1 MTQGVRRALES
12 GYAAAGFG
20 GTAVRPRDLAA
31 LIVLGAVWGASFLF
45 IRVAATALGPFPLM
59 GTRVVL
65 AALALA
71 PFVLALGRFP
81 EVRERWRQFLFVGVL
96 NGAVPFSLIA
106 FAETEITA
114 SLAAILNST
123 TVLFSVVVT
132 AVWFGDP
139 LTLRKVMGVALGISG
154 VAVLVGLDPLPSNGA
169 VLTAVGAMLLSS
181 FCYALGGSYIKQTFS
196 GVRPLTM
203 AFGQQAGA
211 SVFLLPLAAATLPG
225 EAPSAPVALSAVGLA
240 LVSTAFAYLLY
251 FSLIARVGPTSTL
264 TVTFLSPGFGVLFG
278 VVLLGEPL
286 ALGTVLG
293 LGIVLLAVAL
303 VTGVGRRKA

>member
-1 MTQGVRRALES
+1 MK
-12 GYAAAGFG
+12 
-20 GTAVRPRDLAA
+20 PRDVAA
-31 LIVLGAVWGASFLF
+31 LILLGAVWGASFLF
-45 IRVAATALGPFPLM
+45 IRVAAPALGPFPLM

-81 EVRERWRQFLFVGVL
+81 EVRGRWRQFLFVGVL
-96 NGAVPFSLIA
+96 NGAIPFSLIA

-114 SLAAILNST
+114 SLASILNST
-123 TVLFSVVVT
+123 TVLFSVVVA

-139 LTLRKVMGVALGISG
+139 LTARKLLGVALGISG
-154 VAVLVGLDPLPSNGA
+154 VAVLVGLDPMPVDGA
-169 VLTAVGAMLLSS
+169 VLVAVGTMLTASL
-181 FCYALGGSYIKQTFS
+181 CYALGSSYVKQTFT

-211 SVFLLPLAAATLPG
+211 SALLLPLAASTLPG
-225 EAPSAPVALSAVGLA
+225 EAPSTVVALSALGLA

-286 ALGTVLG
+286 GFGTVLG

-303 VTGVGRRKA
+303 VTGIGRSKSREG

>member
-1 MTQGVRRALES
+1 MK
-12 GYAAAGFG
+12 
-20 GTAVRPRDLAA
+20 PRDLAA

-45 IRVAATALGPFPLM
+45 IRVAAPALGPFPLM
-59 GTRVVL
+59 GTRVAL
-65 AALALA
+65 AALALT
-71 PFVLALGRFP
+71 PFVVALGRFP

-114 SLAAILNST
+114 SLASILNST
-123 TVLFSVVVT
+123 TVLFSVVV
-132 AVWFGDP
+132 AAAWFGDP
-139 LTLRKVMGVALGISG
+139 LTLRKVFGVALGISG
-154 VAVLVGLDPLPSNGA
+154 VAVLVGLDPMPLNGA
-169 VLTAVGAMLLSS
+169 VLTAVGAMLLGSL
-181 FCYALGGSYIKQTFS
+181 CYALGGSYIKETFS

-211 SVFLLPLAAATLPG
+211 SVLLVPLAAATLPG
-225 EAPSAPVALSAVGLA
+225 EAPPAPVALSAAGLA

-264 TVTFLSPGFGVLFG
+264 TVTFLSPGFGVMFG
-278 VVLLGEPL
+278 VVLLGEPFG
-286 ALGTVLG
+286 LGTVLG

>member
-1 MTQGVRRALES
+1 M
-12 GYAAAGFG
+12 
-20 GTAVRPRDLAA
+20 RPRDLAA
-31 LIVLGAVWGASFLF
+31 LVVLGAVWGASFLF
-45 IRVAATALGPFPLM
+45 IRVAAPVLGPFPLM

-71 PFVLALGRFP
+71 PFVVALGRLP

-123 TVLFSVVVT
+123 TVLFSVVVA

-139 LTLRKVMGVALGISG
+139 LTARRIVGVALGIAG
-154 VAVLVGLDPLPSNGA
+154 VAVLVGLDPMPVNGA
-169 VLTAVGAMLLSS
+169 VAVAVGAMLLGS
-181 FCYALGGSYIKQTFS
+181 FCYALGGNYVKRTFS
-196 GVRPLTM
+196 GVRPLAM

-211 SVFLLPLAAATLPG
+211 SVLLLPLAVATLPG
-225 EAPSAPVALSAVGLA
+225 EAPPVPVAASALGLA
-240 LVSTAFAYLLY
+240 LLSTAFAYLL
-251 FSLIARVGPTSTL
+251 FFALINRVGATSTL

-278 VVLLGEPL
+278 VVLLDEPFG
-286 ALGTVLG
+286 LGTLLG

-303 VTGVGRRKA
+303 VTGVGPGRAKG

>member
-1 MTQGVRRALES
+1 M
-12 GYAAAGFG
+12 
-20 GTAVRPRDLAA
+20 RPRDLMA
-31 LIVLGAVWGASFLF
+31 LVVLGAVWGASFLF
-45 IRVAATALGPFPLM
+45 IRVAAPALGPFPLM

-96 NGAVPFSLIA
+96 NGAIPFSLIA

-123 TVLFSVVVT
+123 TVLFSVLV
-132 AVWFGDP
+132 AAAWFGDP
-139 LTLRKVMGVALGISG
+139 LTAKRIFGVALGISG
-154 VAVLVGLDPLPSNGA
+154 VAVLVGLDPMPLNGGVGVA
-169 VLTAVGAMLLSS
+169 LGAMFLGS
-181 FCYALGGSYIKQTFS
+181 FCYALGGNYVKRTFS

-211 SVFLLPLAAATLPG
+211 AALLLPLGVATLPG
-225 EAPSAPVALSAVGLA
+225 EAPSAPVALSALGLA
-240 LVSTAFAYLLY
+240 LLSTAFAYLL
-251 FSLIARVGPTSTL
+251 FFALIARVGATSTL

-278 VVLLGEPL
+278 VVLLGEPFG
-286 ALGTVLG
+286 LGTVLG

-303 VTGVGRRKA
+303 VTGVGPGRAKG

>member
-1 MTQGVRRALES
+1 MAV
-12 GYAAAGFG
+12 
-20 GTAVRPRDLAA
+20 VRPRDLLA

-45 IRVAATALGPFPLM
+45 IRVAAPVLGPFPLM

-65 AALALA
+65 AALALV
-71 PFVLALGRFP
+71 PFVLVLGRFP
-81 EVRERWRQFLFVGVL
+81 EVRARWRQFLFVGVL
-96 NGAVPFSLIA
+96 NGAIPFSLIA

-123 TVLFSVVVT
+123 TVLFSVLVA

-139 LTLRKVMGVALGISG
+139 LTARRIFGVVLGISG
-154 VAVLVGLDPLPSNGA
+154 VAVLVGLDPMPVSGA
-169 VLTAVGAMLLSS
+169 VVVAVGAMLMGSL
-181 FCYALGGSYIKQTFS
+181 CYALGGNYVKKTFS

-211 SVFLLPLAAATLPG
+211 SVLLVPLAAATLPG
-225 EAPSAPVALSAVGLA
+225 EAPSAPVALSALGLA
-240 LVSTAFAYLLY
+240 LLSTAFAYLLF
-251 FSLIARVGPTSTL
+251 FSLIARLGATSTL

-286 ALGTVLG
+286 GLGTVLG
-293 LGIVLLAVAL
+293 LVIVLFAVAL
-303 VTGVGRRKA
+303 VTGVGRAKA